1 MADTTGPPRGPVTAD
16 EGPITEPLTP
26 DTPTPATGAE
36 LRTETEDPGIP
47 DAGAAWWTRLD
58 AWVGLLVVAAC
69 CAFVF
74 VQLEPTLLFRNTTA
88 SGGDTAAHVWWPAYL
103 RDHLLPFRLSG
114 WSPDFYAG
122 FPAGQFY
129 FPIPALLI
137 VAFDVVAP
145 YNVAFKLGTAAG
157 PILLPIGAF
166 VFARGLRLPRPAPAF
181 FAVAA
186 TAFLF
191 FNGDPGTSEAAKAI
205 AFNQHIA
212 GGSLASTLA
221 GEYSFTIALAAS
233 LAFFGTLA
241 TSLRTG
247 RRLWLPAVLLAVTV
261 MSHLVVAVFAA
272 TGALIIW
279 LASRP
284 WTSLRRAV
292 VIGGVGALLT
302 AVWTFPL
309 LAVLRYTTDMRY
321 TPITQYSDYLF
332 PRYLFDFEAIAP
344 WRWGATLLIAI
355 AIVGGI
361 VNRRAS
367 TFVVVALTASGGLL
381 FRFWE
386 DIQATPAWNLR
397 FLPFWYLGVFLLMG
411 LGAAEAVRVA
421 ARVARRAMAERTDR
435 EARAARSTR
444 MVTLGVAAALT
455 LVLAVGALVA
465 IDRDKSFLPY
475 WVRWNFRGYEDVT
488 GDGATP
494 AKQFDEYR
502 ALIDAAD
509 ELPPGR
515 LLWEGNSQLNVYGSP
530 LALMLLPYWTDGRIA
545 SMEGVYYE
553 ASATTPYHFM
563 ATAALAAP
571 GNSSGAVRGIRYR
584 TQTDFALGVRWL
596 QVLGVRYLAVH
607 SDASKQLADGDDR
620 LRLVTTSPDFDA
632 APPTGWSVYRV
643 ADAPL
648 VEGLRNQPVVVDEF
662 TAADEAACVRRLRE
676 LGLDAKHLRVHE
688 WQDCIG
694 VPWFDDPDAL
704 DRPLV
709 VDGPESWQR
718 AGTRAARS
726 RPERAL
732 AKVTISNVERDETSI
747 SFDVSRTG
755 VPVIVKESWFPNW
768 KVDGADGPYRATPN
782 FMVVVPTERRVTL
795 HFSSTGAEWLG
806 RAGTGAGIVA
816 VGLMIWLPRRR
827 RRAPEAEEGGAAQ
840 EGPDK
845 GADTMDDS
853 SGHDDVVGDRS

>member
-1 MADTTGPPRGPVTAD
+1 MAETTGPPDGPVAAD
-16 EGPITEPLTP
+16 EM
-26 DTPTPATGAE
+26 
-36 LRTETEDPGIP
+36 IP
-47 DAGAAWWTRLD
+47 DDRDTDPREADAWWTRLD

-74 VQLEPTLLFRNTTA
+74 VQLEPSLLFRNSTA

-137 VAFDVVAP
+137 VAFDLVAP

-157 PILLPIGAF
+157 PMLLPIGAY
-166 VFARGLRLPRPAPAF
+166 VFARGLRLPRPAPAA

-186 TAFLF
+186 TGFLF
-191 FNGDPGTSEAAKAI
+191 FNGDPGTSEAAKSI

-221 GEYSFTIALAAS
+221 GEYSFTIALAAG

-241 TSLRTG
+241 SGLRTG
-247 RRLWLPAVLLAVTV
+247 RRLWVPAVLLAVTV
-261 MSHLVVAVFAA
+261 MSHLVVAVFAIA
-272 TGALIIW
+272 GALIVW
-279 LASRP
+279 LGSRP
-284 WTSLRRAV
+284 WSSLRRAAA
-292 VIGGVGALLT
+292 IGGVGALLT
-302 AVWTFPL
+302 AVWTVPL
-309 LAVLRYTTDMRY
+309 LSVLQYTTDMRY
-321 TPITQYSDYLF
+321 TPITQYSEYLF
-332 PRYLFDFEAIAP
+332 PSYLFDFDSIAP
-344 WRWGATLLIAI
+344 WRWGATLLIAV
-355 AIVGGI
+355 AVVGGLI
-361 VNRRAS
+361 NRRAP
-367 TFVVVALTASGGLL
+367 TFVVVAITATGGLL

-397 FLPFWYLGVFLLMG
+397 FLPFWYLGIFLLMG
-411 LGAAEAVRVA
+411 LGVAELVRGVA
-421 ARVARRAMAERTDR
+421 WLTRRAMASGEDR
-435 EARAARSTR
+435 EARATPTTR
-444 MVTLGVAAALT
+444 LVALGVASALT
-455 LVLAVGALVA
+455 VLLGVGALVS
-465 IDRDKSFLPY
+465 IDHNKSFLPY
-475 WVRWNFRGYEDVT
+475 WVRWNFRGYEDTT

-494 AKQFDEYR
+494 AKQYDEYR

-563 ATAALAAP
+563 TTAALAAA
-571 GNSSGAVRGIRYR
+571 GNSSGAVRGIQYR
-584 TQTDFALGVRWL
+584 TQSDFGLGVRWL

-607 SDASKQLADGDDR
+607 SDASKQLADADDR
-620 LRLVTTSPDFDA
+620 LRLVTTSPDFDSA
-632 APPTGWSVYRV
+632 APTGWSIYRV

-648 VEGLRNQPVVVDEF
+648 VEGVREQPVVVDEF
-662 TAADEAACVRRLRE
+662 SAADEAACLRRLE
-676 LGLDAKHLRVHE
+676 KIGLDPAHLVVHE

-709 VDGPESWQR
+709 SDGPATWQR

-726 RPERAL
+726 LPERSLPAVE
-732 AKVTISNVERDETSI
+732 VTNVERDDTSI

-755 VPVIVKESWFPNW
+755 LPVIVKESWFPNW

-782 FMVVVPTERRVTL
+782 FMVVVPTSKHVTL
-795 HFSSTGAEWLG
+795 TFSSTGAEWLG
-806 RAGTGAGIVA
+806 RAGTAAGVVVVA
-816 VGLMIWLPRRR
+816 LMIGVPWRRR
-827 RRAPEAEEGGAAQ
+827 RRDAAG
-840 EGPDK
+840 ETGTMESEDASSRSI
-845 GADTMDDS
+845 ADDAT
-853 SGHDDVVGDRS
+853 